1 MSACVFTWSVLEFFF
16 PLSSRN
22 KYCFMETY
30 DPIKLSVK
38 NLKKIFDRL
47 PKYQILIEILL
58 TTI

>member
-1 MSACVFTWSVLEFFF
+1 
-16 PLSSRN
+16 
-22 KYCFMETY
+22 METY